1 MVAVMVVV
9 ATSLGGIVAGALWG
23 PGLYNTWPF
32 HFGFCPEGCGL
43 CIARGKYR
51 PVESDGDNYDRCP
64 VVTGVYLRSEEQT
77 SELQSLMRKSYAVFC
92 LNNTTT
98 YNSTSPT
105 STDNITS
112 IHTHPRTHYH

>member
-64 VVTGVYLRSEEQT
+64 VVTGVYLSYENCDDTPDRAATGCQT
-77 SELQSLMRKSYAVFC
+77 CSGVLPSLVPPSAKFLRWHATLRDRKSVV
-92 LNNTTT
+92 
-98 YNSTSPT
+98 
-105 STDNITS
+105 
-112 IHTHPRTHYH
+112 